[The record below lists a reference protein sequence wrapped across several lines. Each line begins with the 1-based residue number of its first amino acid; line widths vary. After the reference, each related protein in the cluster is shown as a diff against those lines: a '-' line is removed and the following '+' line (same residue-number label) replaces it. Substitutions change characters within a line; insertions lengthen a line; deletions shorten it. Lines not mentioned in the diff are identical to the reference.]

1 MKKSSKIFKSPPKR
15 FHPGG
20 LTILYEDHD
29 ILVVD
34 KVNGMLTMGTDRV
47 KENTAYFRLT
57 EYVRKGNQKSK
68 KRVFIVH
75 RLDKDTS
82 GVIIFAKTEPAKR
95 FLQDEWHKFQKIYY
109 AVVHGT
115 LPQKEGVLTSY
126 LAENSIHRIFSVTNP
141 ENGKLAKTGYKI
153 LRETENFSLLEI
165 ELITGKKHQIRVHFS
180 YKCYPVAGDKLYGD
194 NERGIKRMALHAGS
208 LTIIHPH
215 TKEPMTFESK
225 SPTYFKTLMK
235 K

>member
-1 MKKSSKIFKSPPKR
+1 MQKSIKNFKSTPKR
-15 FHPGG
+15 FQPGG

-34 KVNGMLTMGTDRV
+34 KVNGMLTMGTDRI

-75 RLDKDTS
+75 RLDKETS

-115 LPQKEGVLTSY
+115 LPQKEGMISSY
-126 LAENSIHRIFSVTNP
+126 LAENSIHRMYSVTNP

-180 YKCYPVAGDKLYGD
+180 EKGYPVAGDKLYGD

>member
-1 MKKSSKIFKSPPKR
+1 
-15 FHPGG
+15 
-20 LTILYEDHD
+20 
-29 ILVVD
+29 
-34 KVNGMLTMGTDRV
+34 MLD
-47 KENTAYFRLT
+47 
-57 EYVRKGNQKSK
+57 
-68 KRVFIVH
+68 
-75 RLDKDTS
+75 
-82 GVIIFAKTEPAKR
+82 
-95 FLQDEWHKFQKIYY
+95 KFQKIYY

-180 YKCYPVAGDKLYGD
+180 EKGYPVAGDKLYGD